1 MRRKEGLDRPWQHL
15 HLTEQRRAVSP
26 GKAAGSRSSKG
37 WWRAD
42 STGLCWRGRPRSG
55 GRPTP
60 KFPYNRQEQG
70 SRAGGEWPPCLSA
83 PVVGLGKGAQPLHC
97 RAVIFA
103 HTCLPMSTSEP
114 REARRPRR
122 RLGRL
127 PTLHLILAI
136 INCCGHPHPT
146 LWEDER

>member
-1 MRRKEGLDRPWQHL
+1 MRRKEGLDRLWQHL

-26 GKAAGSRSSKG
+26 GRDAGSRSSEG

-42 STGLCWRGRPRSG
+42 STGLCWRGRPGNG

-70 SRAGGEWPPCLSA
+70 SRAGGEWLPCPSA
-83 PVVGLGKGAQPLHC
+83 LVMGLGKGAQPFHC
-97 RAVIFA
+97 RAVMFA
-103 HTCLPMSTSEP
+103 HTHLPMSASEP
-114 REARRPRR
+114 GEARCPRR

-127 PTLHLILAI
+127 LTLPLILVI
-136 INCCGHPHPT
+136 ISCCGHPHSM